1 MNPQKRFRETTY
13 RKRLRVENFT
23 NTIEISVK
31 NLHSK
36 KIRLSLFTNNYLTTK
51 PMRRK
56 VTLKQ
61 IAKELDVSISTV
73 SKSLRDSPEI
83 SEDTR
88 LKVQAFAKLY
98 NYKPN
103 LIALSLKNKK
113 TKTIGIIIPE
123 IVHHFFATVISGI
136 EHVANENGYNV
147 IVTLSDESFDKEVI
161 NMEML
166 ANGSIDGFIMSL
178 SKETQ
183 HKKDFHH
190 ITEVINQGMPVVM
203 FDRVTNDILCDKVI
217 IDDNL
222 AAYEAVQS
230 LIDNGFKKIALITTV
245 DYVSVGKLRTDGYI
259 KALKTNNIEINPE
272 LIIKIEDIDNCE
284 FQIEELVSNKEL
296 DAIFAVNEL
305 FAVTAIKAA
314 KKTNMKVP
322 EDISIIGFTDGI
334 ISKYSSPS
342 ITTVSQNGIK
352 MGGKAAKMLIDRL
365 EAEQEDDEHYKTE
378 VIETHLV
385 VREST
390 PTL

>member
-1 MNPQKRFRETTY
+1 MK
-13 RKRLRVENFT
+13 
-23 NTIEISVK
+23 
-31 NLHSK
+31 
-36 KIRLSLFTNNYLTTK
+36 
-51 PMRRK
+51 RK

-73 SKSLRDSPEI
+73 SKSLRDSSEI

-136 EHVANENGYNV
+136 EHVANERGYNV
-147 IVTLSDESFDKEVI
+147 IVCLSDESFDKEVI

-183 HKKDFHH
+183 QRKDFHH
-190 ITEVINQGMPVVM
+190 ISEVINQGMPVVM
-203 FDRVTNDILCDKVI
+203 FDRVTNDVLCDKVI

-222 AAYEAVQS
+222 AAYQAVDS
-230 LIDNGFKKIALITTV
+230 LINNGFKKIGLITTV
-245 DYVSVGKLRTDGYI
+245 DYVSVGKLRTEGYV
-259 KALKTNNIEINPE
+259 KALLSNGIPINNDFIV
-272 LIIKIEDIDNCE
+272 KIEDIDNCSN
-284 FQIEELVSNKEL
+284 QIEELLTKNDL
-296 DAIFAVNEL
+296 DSVFAVNEL
-305 FAVTAIKAA
+305 FAVTAIKTA
-314 KKTNMKVP
+314 KRLQMKVP
-322 EDISIIGFTDGI
+322 EDVAIIGFTDGI
-334 ISKYSSPS
+334 ISNYSSPS

-352 MGGKAAKMLIDRL
+352 MGNKAAQMLIERL
-365 EAEQEDDEHYKTE
+365 ESEDEENEQYITE

-385 VREST
+385 QREST
-390 PTL
+390 PILK

>member
-1 MNPQKRFRETTY
+1 MK
-13 RKRLRVENFT
+13 
-23 NTIEISVK
+23 
-31 NLHSK
+31 
-36 KIRLSLFTNNYLTTK
+36 
-51 PMRRK
+51 RK

-88 LKVQAFAKLY
+88 QKVQAFAKLY

-136 EHVANENGYNV
+136 EHIANEKGYNV
-147 IVTLSDESFDKEVI
+147 IVCLSDESFDKEVI

-183 HKKDFHH
+183 QKKDFHH
-190 ITEVINQGMPVVM
+190 ISEVINQGMPVVM

-217 IDDNL
+217 IDDSL
-222 AAYEAVQS
+222 AAYEAVQG
-230 LIDNGFKKIALITTV
+230 LINNGFKKIGLITTV
-245 DYVSVGKLRTDGYI
+245 DYVSVGKLRTEGYY
-259 KALKTNNIEINPE
+259 KALRDNGIAIDEN
-272 LIIKIEDIDNCE
+272 LIVKIEDIENCAE
-284 FQIEELVSNKEL
+284 QIKKLISNNKV
-296 DAIFAVNEL
+296 DSVFAVNEL
-305 FAVTAIKAA
+305 FAVTAIKTA
-314 KKTNMKVP
+314 KKLNLKVP
-322 EDISIIGFTDGI
+322 EDITVIGLTDGI
-334 ISKYSSPS
+334 ISTYSSPS

-352 MGGKAAKMLIDRL
+352 MGNKAAHMLIERL
-365 EAEQEDDEHYKTE
+365 ESEEDEEEHYKTE

-385 VREST
+385 QREST
-390 PTL
+390 PILK

>member
-1 MNPQKRFRETTY
+1 
-13 RKRLRVENFT
+13 
-23 NTIEISVK
+23 
-31 NLHSK
+31 
-36 KIRLSLFTNNYLTTK
+36 
-51 PMRRK
+51 MRRK

-88 LKVQAFAKLY
+88 QKVQAFAKLY

-136 EHVANENGYNV
+136 EHVANEHGYNV

-166 ANGSIDGFIMSL
+166 ANGTIDGFIMSL

-203 FDRVTNDILCDKVI
+203 FDRVTNDVLCDKVI

-222 AAYEAVQS
+222 AAYEAVQT
-230 LIDNGFKKIALITTV
+230 LINKGFKKIALITTV

-259 KALKTNNIEINPE
+259 KALKTNDIIVDPN
-272 LIIKIEDIDNCE
+272 LILKIEDIDICD
-284 FQIEELVSNKEL
+284 FQIEELIANNEI
-296 DAIFAVNEL
+296 DAVFAVNEL
-305 FAVTAIKAA
+305 FAVTAIKAT
-314 KKTNMKVP
+314 KKINKRVP
-322 EDISIIGFTDGI
+322 EDIAIIGFTDGI

-365 EAEQEDDEHYKTE
+365 ESEEEEEEHFKTE

-385 VREST
+385 LREST

>member
-1 MNPQKRFRETTY
+1 M
-13 RKRLRVENFT
+13 RK
-23 NTIEISVK
+23 
-31 NLHSK
+31 
-36 KIRLSLFTNNYLTTK
+36 
-51 PMRRK
+51 K

-88 LKVQAFAKLY
+88 QKVQAFAKLY

-113 TKTIGIIIPE
+113 TKTIGVIIPE

-136 EHVANENGYNV
+136 EHVANEHGYNV

-222 AAYEAVQS
+222 AAYEAVQN
-230 LIDNGFKKIALITTV
+230 LIDKGFKKIALITTV

-259 KALKTNNIEINPE
+259 KALKTNNIPVDPK
-272 LIIKIEDIDNCE
+272 LILKIEDIDICE
-284 FQIEELVSNKEL
+284 HQIEELINNNEI
-296 DAIFAVNEL
+296 DAVFAVNEL

-314 KKTNMKVP
+314 KKINLKVP
-322 EDISIIGFTDGI
+322 EDISVIGFTDGI

-352 MGGKAAKMLIDRL
+352 MGGKAAKMLIERL
-365 EAEQEDDEHYKTE
+365 ESEQEEDEHYRTE

-385 VREST
+385 LREST
-390 PTL
+390 PSL